1 MLIEVL
7 VLNQMLTSDDTMK
20 LIVNDHDWRWM
31 EEMYIDCGIMRLKV
45 ID

>member
-7 VLNQMLTSDDTMK
+7 VLNQIFTSDDTMK
-20 LIVNDHDWRWM
+20 LIVNDHDWWWM
-31 EEMYIDCGIMRLKV
+31 EEMYIDCGIMGLTI